1 MTTASPIRVGILVFD
16 GVDELDVVG
25 PHRVLSTWGA
35 RSALRPDVILFS
47 HDGLPV
53 RSSTGLHLVP
63 AGDADDAG
71 TMHVLIHPGGP
82 GVRRLTRDREHLAW
96 LRRTRPGTALLVGVG
111 SGSLALAAAGLLAG
125 RAVAAHPDSRRTL
138 LGLEPSA
145 LLDVGATTLDDGDL
159 LTCTGGVHGI
169 DLALAVVERYEG
181 APMAALIRGTLTFD
195 PGP

>member
-25 PHRVLSTWGA
+25 PHRVLSTWAA
-35 RSALRPDVILFS
+35 RSALRPDVVLFS
-47 HDGLPV
+47 RDGLPV
-53 RSSTGLHLVP
+53 RSATGLDLVP
-63 AGDADDAG
+63 SLDSNGTG

-82 GVRRLTRDREHLAW
+82 GARRLSRDRDHLAW
-96 LRRTRPGTALLVGVG
+96 LRRTRRGTALLAGLG
-111 SGSLALAAAGLLAG
+111 TGSLALAAAGLLAG
-125 RAVAAHPDSRRTL
+125 RATAVHPDARAAL

-145 LLDVGATTLDDGDL
+145 LLDVDSATLDDGDL
-159 LTCTGGVHGI
+159 LTCAGGVHGI

-181 APMAALIRGTLTFD
+181 APMAATVRGTLTYD